1 MPPRQADAR
10 AAFIDAACVPLDRSH
25 ASGTLEDAD
34 AILAANPD
42 IVEADIHTAAILGAD
57 AVVRR
62 LLAADPSL
70 ATAKCAPRD
79 WDALTHLCFSRYLR
93 LDHARSPAFVK
104 AAEALLDA
112 GANPNTGFYSNDHL
126 PAPEFESALYGA
138 AGVAHH
144 AGVTRLLLERGADP
158 NDGEVSYHA
167 PEGFD
172 NEAMM
177 AIVESGK
184 LSTDSLCTMLHRKLN
199 WTDYAA
205 AEWLLNRGADAN
217 HLSHWGK
224 RSLHAV
230 LGFGNPLRYVEL
242 LLLHGAD
249 PSLLAKDGR
258 SAFAMAA
265 RMGRADVLDLFE
277 QRAFQPLLGPEETL
291 LAACA
296 RGEDMLVR
304 DMIAADPALAAR
316 VVAQGDPL
324 LIDFAGTGSFRG
336 VSILLDLGTDIAAQ
350 RANPPWLRGET
361 ALHVAIWRERLATVE
376 LLLRRGAPLETAGV
390 NGETPLSLSVRAQVE
405 QSEWTPHN
413 STAILEALLV
423 AGAKPGSVKRFPSG
437 SDRADALLRRA
448 LESARS

>member
-1 MPPRQADAR
+1 MPLQLADLR

-25 ASGTLEDAD
+25 ASGTLDDAV
-34 AILAANPD
+34 AILATNPE
-42 IVEADIHTAAILGAD
+42 VGEADIHTAAILGSD
-57 AVVRR
+57 GVVRR
-62 LLAADPSL
+62 MLTADPSL
-70 ATAKCAPRD
+70 ATAKSGPRD

-93 LDHARSPAFVK
+93 LDRDRSAGFERT
-104 AAEALLDA
+104 AAALLDA

-126 PAPEFESALYGA
+126 PTPEFESALFGA

-158 NDGEVSYHA
+158 NDGEVTYHA
-167 PEGFD
+167 PEGFE

-184 LSTDSLCTMLHRKLN
+184 LSIDSLCTMLHRKLN
-199 WTDYAA
+199 WTDYDA
-205 AEWLLNRGADAN
+205 AEWLLKRGADPN

-224 RSLHAV
+224 RSLHAA

-242 LLLHGAD
+242 LLVHGAD
-249 PSLLAKDGR
+249 PALLAKDGR
-258 SAFAMAA
+258 SAFSTAA

-277 QRAFQPLLGPEETL
+277 QRGFPPILDPEETL

-296 RGEDMLVR
+296 RGQDMLVGNMR
-304 DMIAADPALAAR
+304 ADDPALIAR

-324 LIDFAGTGSFRG
+324 LIDFAGAGNSKG
-336 VSILLDLGTDIAAQ
+336 VNILLDLGTDIAAP

-361 ALHVAIWRERLATVE
+361 ALHVATWRERLDTVE
-376 LLLRRGAPLETAGV
+376 VLLRRAAPVEAVDV
-390 NGETPLSLSVRAQVE
+390 NGETPLSVAARAQVE
-405 QSEWTPHN
+405 QSEWTPHD
-413 STAILEALLV
+413 STAILEALLI
-423 AGAKPGSVKRFPSG
+423 AGAKPESVKRFPSG

-448 LESARS
+448 LES